1 MKNANNGG
9 GNMLGRKIFS
19 ILCLLALTVLL
30 GACGSEDQTVATNAP
45 VNSVD
50 NGSDVDVDSDLDVDD
65 DVSTG
70 VSSFRTL
77 TGGVAE
83 FKSLV
88 SSGSFISVEGFKS
101 AANINYD
108 NVGLNYLEF
117 SGKNKDLYDADYS
130 NEGGFLN
137 YLANLAKGVGDAF
150 TPDLNYGSYSINI
163 RRTIYGNSI
172 QREDGLSSEDLL
184 EELKTIVVNGTYK
197 SNMITQFG
205 SAAYLIEH
213 GGVEYV
219 IDLNQ
224 PLMANPVKAGQIDKD
239 GNISFYQ
246 YSNWTQYTY

>member
-9 GNMLGRKIFS
+9 GNMLGRKFFS

-30 GACGSEDQTVATNAP
+30 GACGSENQTVATNAP

-50 NGSDVDVDSDLDVDD
+50 NNSDVDVDSDLDDD
-65 DVSTG
+65 VVSTG

-83 FKSLV
+83 FKSLI
-88 SSGSFISVEGFKS
+88 SDGQFISVSGFKS

-108 NVGLNYLEF
+108 NVGLVYTEF
-117 SGKNKDLYDADYS
+117 TGQNKDLYDADYS
-130 NEGGFLN
+130 TEGGFTNWLSN
-137 YLANLAKGVGDAF
+137 TFKGIGDAL
-150 TPDLNYGSYSINI
+150 TPDLNYGSYNMNI
-163 RRTIYGNSI
+163 RRKIFGESI

-184 EELKTIVVNGTYK
+184 EELKIITTNGTYK

-213 GGVEYV
+213 GGIEYV

-224 PLMANPVKAGQIDKD
+224 PLMANPVKAGSVDSD
-239 GNISFYQ
+239 GNISFYEYSTWSQ
-246 YSNWTQYTY
+246 YIY